1 MNINLRKKGKNNF
14 KKDLFKL
21 INSSAFRK
29 TMENVRKH
37 RDIKLITTDKRR
49 KYLVSESNYDATIFF
64 LKIYLQL
71 KWTNHKYAWTN
82 PRI

>member
-71 KWTNHKYAWTN
+71 K
-82 PRI
+82 

>member
-49 KYLVSESNYDATIFF
+49 NYLVSESNYDATIFF

-71 KWTNHKYAWTN
+71 Q
-82 PRI
+82 

>member
-1 MNINLRKKGKNNF
+1 MNINLRKKGKNNLNN
-14 KKDLFKL
+14 KK
-21 INSSAFRK
+21 NNNFRK

-71 KWTNHKYAWTN
+71 K
-82 PRI
+82 

>member
-64 LKIYLQL
+64 SKFIC
-71 KWTNHKYAWTN
+71 N
-82 PRI
+82 

>member
-37 RDIKLITTDKRR
+37 RDIKLISTDKRR
-49 KYLVSESNYDATIFF
+49 NYLVSESNYDATIFF
-64 LKIYLQL
+64 LKIYL
-71 KWTNHKYAWTN
+71 
-82 PRI
+82 

>member
-21 INSSAFRK
+21 INSSTFRK

-49 KYLVSESNYDATIFF
+49 KYLVSESHYDATIFF

-71 KWTNHKYAWTN
+71 K
-82 PRI
+82 

>member
-1 MNINLRKKGKNNF
+1 MKINLRKKEKNNF

-37 RDIKLITTDKRR
+37 RDIKLISTDKRR
-49 KYLVSESNYDATIFF
+49 NYLVSESNYDATIFF
-64 LKIYLQL
+64 LKIYL
-71 KWTNHKYAWTN
+71 
-82 PRI
+82 